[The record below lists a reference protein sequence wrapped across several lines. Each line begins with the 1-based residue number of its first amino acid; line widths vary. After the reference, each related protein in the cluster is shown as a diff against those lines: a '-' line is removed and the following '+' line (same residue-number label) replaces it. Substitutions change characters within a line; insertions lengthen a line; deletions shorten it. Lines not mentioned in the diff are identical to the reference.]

1 MSKKCKQTLKS
12 FFPWKCNANL
22 QWLLLKVEE
31 SRRYLEQDFYFGLDL
46 ISWVCLCLP
55 KYKQYSCKTPEFEL
69 SWIRIR
75 FKFEFHLNFPWNQF
89 HEKFHEI
96 DFTEKFELPW
106 LFGLLWEKDL
116 IVHEVLHFLWQFH
129 HQLVKIWNV
138 HLVPCSYQ
146 KHQNDLFLKM

>member
-12 FFPWKCNANL
+12 FFFRENVMQTCNGCCWRWRNHAAT
-22 QWLLLKVEE
+22 W
-31 SRRYLEQDFYFGLDL
+31 SRTFTSVSIWFPGYVYVYLN
-46 ISWVCLCLP
+46 INNTVVT
-55 KYKQYSCKTPEFEL
+55 CKTSEFEL

-89 HEKFHEI
+89 HEKIHEF

-129 HQLVKIWNV
+129 HQLVEIWNV
-138 HLVPCSYQ
+138 HLGPCSYQ
-146 KHQNDLFLKM
+146 KHQNDL